1 MRLITNKKKAE
12 IGKRLAAIMYIS
24 VHAYGKG
31 VENDLDATSKII
43 EHVFEIAYAV
53 GGFRFAKFDIPHYAK
68 RLGERIGERK
78 GGADD
83 VCT

>member
-1 MRLITNKKKAE
+1 MRLITNKKKAK

-43 EHVFEIAYAV
+43 DHVYEIAYLV
-53 GGFRFAKFDIPHYAK
+53 GGFQFATYEIPALFDRIK
-68 RLGERIGERK
+68 RRWTNDLPF
-78 GGADD
+78 
-83 VCT
+83 